1 MIQIN
6 TVDLSEFQDPKEV
19 DYQAMK
25 DAGIKNLIIRG
36 SVDLRLD
43 HHAAEHIANAKKYGF
58 NWHLYHY
65 FYNDTNEADFAVKAA
80 KSLGLGKDQIL
91 FLDMEDKSLPE
102 NKNEQFSI
110 FRKAVGN
117 SFKVGLYCSDSPYN
131 EKFSDSQ
138 LKQLGV
144 IRWIASYSYEP
155 KNYDVW
161 QRSGS
166 GSGGFGTYTKDI
178 DRDVDPNNIL
188 AISLSKPYVPTSEDK
203 MVRQIILQAGYDT
216 ETGIYGLGCS
226 FDNGATF
233 KVYWT
238 IYGQKFYQEDAD
250 RLWPFLKNKI
260 TNAMSVDWDSIQN
273 KPKFVTPDEL
283 EARLDKL
290 SVPTVKWADIEDKPP
305 IPSIEGL
312 AKQSDLDNVKVTADS
327 AKSKAEQAQSTA
339 DANTKALQNVYT
351 KEEADQKYW
360 TAEQERDAESNLNTN
375 IQELIDDKVNADD
388 VYTKSEIDSQNASN
402 VKSVN
407 NVKPDD
413 QGNVDI
419 DLTGYAKT
427 SDIPKTMDWSQII
440 GKPNLAL
447 TSDIP
452 SLDDYA
458 KLTDIPS
465 VTGLV
470 KEAELTDYAK
480 KSDIPQSMTWSQITG
495 KPNVATKDDVDYL
508 KTLIGSSSGSGDA
521 GLTIEAI
528 VELIKHHLKAKV
540 DVNSGNL
547 LIDVD
552 GVSNGSIADAV
563 ATKVA
568 QSLQLKLQGS
578 DLVAEIGGTE

>member
-102 NKNEQFSI
+102 NWNEQFSI

-131 EKFSDSQ
+131 AKFSDNQ

-188 AISLSKPYVPTSEDK
+188 AISSSKPYVPTSEDK

-305 IPSIEGL
+305 IPSIDGL
-312 AKQSDLDNVKVTADS
+312 AKQSDLDNVKATADS
-327 AKSKAEQAQSTA
+327 AESKAEQAQSTA
-339 DANTKALQNVYT
+339 DVNTKALQNVYT

-360 TAEQERDAESNLNTN
+360 TAEQE
-375 IQELIDDKVNADD
+375 
-388 VYTKSEIDSQNASN
+388 QNASN

-407 NVKPDD
+407 NIEPDD

-419 DLTGYAKT
+419 DLTEYAK
-427 SDIPKTMDWSQII
+427 I
-440 GKPNLAL
+440 N
-447 TSDIP
+447 
-452 SLDDYA
+452 
-458 KLTDIPS
+458 
-465 VTGLV
+465 
-470 KEAELTDYAK
+470 
-480 KSDIPQSMTWSQITG
+480 DIPQSMTWSQITG

-568 QSLQLKLQGS
+568 QSLQFKLQGS

>member
-6 TVDLSEFQDPKEV
+6 TVDLSEFQNPKEV

-102 NKNEQFSI
+102 NWDEQFSI

-131 EKFSDSQ
+131 AKFSDNQ

-161 QRSGS
+161 QKSGA

-188 AISLSKPYVPTSEDK
+188 AISSSKPYVPTSEDK
-203 MVRQIILQAGYDT
+203 MVRQIILQPGYDT

-226 FDNGATF
+226 YDNGKTF

-238 IYGQKFYQEDAD
+238 IFGRKYYQEDAD

-260 TNAMSVDWDSIQN
+260 GDIKNGSLNVTWNDIQN
-273 KPKFVTPDEL
+273 KPDFAL
-283 EARLDKL
+283 
-290 SVPTVKWADIEDKPP
+290 
-305 IPSIEGL
+305 
-312 AKQSDLDNVKVTADS
+312 
-327 AKSKAEQAQSTA
+327 KSQLPAP
-339 DANTKALQNVYT
+339 V
-351 KEEADQKYW
+351 
-360 TAEQERDAESNLNTN
+360 
-375 IQELIDDKVNADD
+375 
-388 VYTKSEIDSQNASN
+388 
-402 VKSVN
+402 
-407 NVKPDD
+407 
-413 QGNVDI
+413 
-419 DLTGYAKT
+419 DLTGYAKI
-427 SDIPKTMDWSQII
+427 D
-440 GKPNLAL
+440 
-447 TSDIP
+447 
-452 SLDDYA
+452 
-458 KLTDIPS
+458 
-465 VTGLV
+465 
-470 KEAELTDYAK
+470 
-480 KSDIPQSMTWSQITG
+480 DIPQSMTWSQITG

-521 GLTIEAI
+521 GLTVEAI
-528 VELIKHHLKAKV
+528 VELIKYHLKAKV